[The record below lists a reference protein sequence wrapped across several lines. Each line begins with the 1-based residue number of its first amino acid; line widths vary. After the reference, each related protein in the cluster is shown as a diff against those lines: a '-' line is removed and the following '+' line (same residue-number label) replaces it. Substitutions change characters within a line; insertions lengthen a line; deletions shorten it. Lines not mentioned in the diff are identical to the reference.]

1 MTEARRYGYGRVSTK
16 DQSTTAQH
24 DALVAAGVDPAF
36 IYVEKA
42 STRLAL
48 RPELENVRK
57 LLRPGDTL
65 VVTKVDRLARS
76 LLDLITIADELRE
89 AGITLE
95 ILSGTFNRDD
105 PMGEAFFQMT
115 GVFAQLERDLIRQR
129 TNEGLAAARARGRK
143 GGRKPKLTPAQA
155 AEVKRL
161 YDARDRTVAEIG
173 ELFGIT
179 RESVYRYVGP
189 KPGRAKNT
197 TVKS

>member
-1 MTEARRYGYGRVSTK
+1 MAESRRYGYGRVSTK
-16 DQSTTAQH
+16 DQSTTAQR
-24 DALVAAGVDPAF
+24 DALVAAGVEEKY

-48 RPELENVRK
+48 RPELEAVRK
-57 LLRPGDTL
+57 VMRDGDTL

-76 LLDLITIADELRE
+76 LLDLIGIADELRA

-143 GGRKPKLTPAQA
+143 GGRKPKLTAAQA
-155 AEVKRL
+155 VEVKRL
-161 YDARDRTVAEIG
+161 YEARDKTVAEIG
-173 ELFGIT
+173 DLFGIT
-179 RESVYRYVGP
+179 RESVYRYVRP
-189 KPGRAKNT
+189 NPGGAEITAKA
-197 TVKS
+197 